1 MHDIRFTA
9 VTGTNESG
17 ELPWLATN
25 PVTWW
30 ITDRGSDQVV
40 VVGTPCVGF
49 EAAVTVTEEQI
60 ILDQSKMQIAAIF
73 CEPPQGD
80 YDRWVHE
87 FTELPLNYSWD
98 EKMLTISNE
107 RGSLTMTPDS
117 SST

>member
-9 VTGTNESG
+9 IAGINESG
-17 ELPWLATN
+17 ELSWLETN
-25 PVTWW
+25 RVTWW
-30 ITDRGSDQVV
+30 ITDRGAGQVV

-60 ILDQSKMQIAAIF
+60 VLDRSKMQVAAIF
-73 CEPPQGD
+73 CEPPRSD
-80 YDRWVHE
+80 YDRWVHR

-98 EKMLTISNE
+98 EETLTISNK